1 MNKLKNSIT
10 TVWKKFKSFSLI
22 KKIIIIAVVI
32 GAGLLIK
39 NQFSS
44 EEVVQYTTS
53 KVARG
58 TVSNIVSETGEIATT
73 SQVSV
78 NSTITG
84 FVSEVY
90 VENGEQVQR
99 GDKLFYVQSNATAEE
114 RSSAYASYLKAK
126 DSLEAAKSSAYS
138 LESSMWKA
146 HETFEEDSL
155 DTEKSVDD
163 PIYIETQREWLAAE
177 KKYIDQKAVISQ
189 AQAGVTSAWYAYQAT
204 IDGAVTAP
212 IAGKVVNMSVANGQQ
227 VSSTDAALL
236 IKSDSDT
243 WVTVTIT
250 ETDISDVLVGQKAI
264 VSIDA
269 LDGREISG
277 EVKRV
282 DEIGTVTS
290 GVVTYSAY
298 ISLAD
303 DEQTAQNELAGVLPA
318 MTVQVDI
325 EASRAENVVVVPNG
339 AIKPYKGGKAVQ
351 VVDKQSGE
359 LLYMPIEIGIVG
371 ITETEV
377 ISGISEG
384 DEIVTLSSSKSG
396 DSSQSGGFL
405 NPGR

>member
-1 MNKLKNSIT
+1 MRIWES
-10 TVWKKFKSFSLI
+10 FKSFSII
-22 KKIIIIAVVI
+22 KKIIIIAVIV
-32 GAGLLIK
+32 GAGFLIK

-44 EEVVQYTTS
+44 EETAQYSTS
-53 KVARG
+53 TVGKG

-78 NSTITG
+78 KSTING

-90 VENGEQVQR
+90 VENGEQVNR
-99 GDKLFYVQSNATAEE
+99 GEKLFYVQSSATAEE

-126 DSLEAAKSSAYS
+126 DSLEAAKSTEYS

-155 DTEKSVDD
+155 DTDKSVDD

-177 KKYIDQKAVISQ
+177 QKYIDQKAVITQ
-189 AQAGVTSAWYAYQAT
+189 AEAGVTSAWYAYQAT

-212 IAGKVVNMSVANGQQ
+212 IAGKVVNMAVANGQQ

-236 IKSDSDT
+236 IKGDSDT

-250 ETDISDVLVGQKAI
+250 ETDISDVMIGQKATI
-264 VSIDA
+264 SIDA
-269 LDGREISG
+269 LSGREIIG

-298 ISLAD
+298 ISLVD
-303 DEQTAQNELAGVLPA
+303 DQETPENELAGVLPA

-325 EASRAENVVVVPNG
+325 ESSRAEDVVVVPNG
-339 AIKPYKGGKAVQ
+339 AIKSYKGGKAVQ
-351 VVDKQSGE
+351 VVDDKTGE

-384 DEIVTLSSSKSG
+384 DEIVTSSSSKSS
-396 DSSQSGGFL
+396 DSSGGGIFGG
-405 NPGR
+405 PGK